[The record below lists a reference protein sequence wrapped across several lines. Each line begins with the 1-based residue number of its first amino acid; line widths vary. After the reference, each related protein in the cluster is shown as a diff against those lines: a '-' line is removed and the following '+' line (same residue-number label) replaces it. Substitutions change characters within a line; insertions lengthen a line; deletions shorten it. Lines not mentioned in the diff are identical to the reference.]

1 MTLIRL
7 FKTAIYDS
15 WARGSGGWE
24 GLGGVETWGG
34 FQVIVEGDGI
44 KGKDIDL

>member
-1 MTLIRL
+1 MTHGPEGRV
-7 FKTAIYDS
+7 Y
-15 WARGSGGWE
+15 GGKVG
-24 GLGGVETWGG
+24 GLKRGG